1 MEGLHFFIA
10 VTESDRQT
18 RHSLYDVTP
27 HRHDE
32 AIAAPGRLARLRTFL
47 QRVTA
52 TRPAAR
58 VLPTTVKT
66 GDEAGRT
73 GLRSSVSSTAN

>member
-18 RHSLYDVTP
+18 RRSLYDVTP
-27 HRHDE
+27 HCHDE

-47 QRVTA
+47 QRVTVS
-52 TRPAAR
+52 RPAVRA
-58 VLPTTVKT
+58 LPRTVVT

-73 GLRSSVSSTAN
+73 GLRPSVSSPGN